1 MGDNGARAQRR
12 PARSARW
19 RRRRV
24 LDNPQGPLIPWRSL
38 WGHLSPRSAH
48 IPTRPHAFG
57 ANPYLLVEVVGAVEE
72 RARYYKV
79 LIASAELSSAVID
92 AGGDAIDAQG
102 APEAGVAKVPRST
115 GSASAS

>member
-1 MGDNGARAQRR
+1 
-12 PARSARW
+12 
-19 RRRRV
+19 
-24 LDNPQGPLIPWRSL
+24 
-38 WGHLSPRSAH
+38 
-48 IPTRPHAFG
+48 
-57 ANPYLLVEVVGAVEE
+57 VVGAVEE